1 MRKIYLDNIRWCTI
15 ILVVLLTAAFLNF
28 KNKEE
33 NHEIY
38 KSDER
43 KY

>member
-1 MRKIYLDNIRWCTI
+1 MTERL
-15 ILVVLLTAAFLNF
+15 LLTAAFLNF

-33 NHEIY
+33 NHGIY

>member
-1 MRKIYLDNIRWCTI
+1 MTERL
-15 ILVVLLTAAFLNF
+15 LLTASFLNF
-28 KNKEE
+28 KNEEE
-33 NHEIY
+33 NHGIY